1 MKVRRAITAVAA
13 TAAVAGALMVAAPGA
28 GADPGCAPLE
38 VIAVPGTW
46 ESGPEKSA
54 IGHGM
59 LESVTGGLGAGT
71 RTHYIDYQAT
81 AFPWE
86 GAIYGESKAD
96 AVAKADGLIAQL
108 AGECPDSRFA
118 LIGYSQGAD
127 AAGDLAAAIG
137 HNRGPVGP
145 ERLAGVGLLSDPQ
158 RSVGDHLV
166 GPPVIGQGASGAR
179 PGGFGAVAGD
189 VRTFCTLDDLYCA
202 APQDDFVGRTAGL
215 AVQQRPDAGSS
226 ETERF
231 APTGLDLIDDLFNA
245 GGIPLLQQQLTEGA
259 NNERYDKVEN
269 FLASGAHQDYT
280 HYVVDVDGT
289 SATAWLTRWLNS
301 LA

>member
-1 MKVRRAITAVAA
+1 MGVRRAITAMAA
-13 TAAVAGALMVAAPGA
+13 TAGVAGALMVAAPAA

-38 VIAVPGTW
+38 VVAVPGTW
-46 ESGPEKSA
+46 ESGPERTA
-54 IGHGM
+54 DGHGL
-59 LESVTGGLGAGT
+59 LEAVTGGLGAGT
-71 RTHYIDYQAT
+71 RTHYVDYQAT

-86 GAIYGESKAD
+86 GAVYGESKAD
-96 AVAKADGLIAQL
+96 AVAKAEGLIGHL
-108 AGECPDSRFA
+108 ASQCPDSRFA

-127 AAGDLAAAIG
+127 AAGDVAAAIG
-137 HNRGPVGP
+137 HHRGPIGP

-158 RSVGDHLV
+158 RAADDHLV

-189 VRTFCTLDDLYCA
+189 VRTFCTPDDLYCA
-202 APQDDFVGRTAGL
+202 APQDDFVGRIAGL

-231 APTGLDLIDDLFNA
+231 APTGLDLIDDLLAA

-259 NNERYDKVEN
+259 NTERYTKVEN
-269 FLASGAHQDYT
+269 FLASGAHQNYT
-280 HYVVDVDGT
+280 RYVVDVDGS
-289 SATAWLTRWLNS
+289 SATTWLTRWLNS
-301 LA
+301 LV